1 MLVADL
7 IIGWQQAISKECV
20 TISSSQTKGKGHC
33 EMINMLTSV
42 K

>member
-1 MLVADL
+1 VLVADL
-7 IIGWQQAISKECV
+7 INGWQQAISKECV
-20 TISSSQTKGKGHC
+20 TISSSQTEGKGHC